1 MTQKKHS
8 SCQLLIIAIFLSFC
22 SPFLRADVE
31 EQAAQIQSVS
41 ISQKA
46 NGTIIR
52 ITTDGKPPNDV
63 TAWEAANGWF
73 YITLIGCRIDTTIEN
88 PFIETGIVTDFQSL
102 QLEESV
108 QLSFRL
114 SEKPSAFNILDNSK
128 DEILITMRL
137 PVGETLAIVESGN
150 LLEVQPAKPNP
161 MSYLVMATGGGLIIK
176 GVADSRTI
184 DFLAGAAV
192 LVGGYLWMK
201 SSPTPESDKDKSGP

>member
-1 MTQKKHS
+1 MFS
-8 SCQLLIIAIFLSFC
+8 
-22 SPFLRADVE
+22 SPFLRADAE
-31 EQAAQIQSVS
+31 EHPAQIQSVS

-52 ITTDGKPPNDV
+52 ITTDGKPPNDI

-73 YITLIGCRIDTTIEN
+73 YVTLIGCRIDTTIEK

-114 SEKPSAFNILDNSK
+114 SEKLSAFNILDNSK
-128 DEILITMRL
+128 DEVLITMRL

-161 MSYLVMATGGGLIIK
+161 MSYLVIATGGGLIAK
-176 GVADSRTI
+176 GMVDSHPI

-201 SSPTPESDKDKSGP
+201 SPPTTASDKDKSGP